1 MSLLR
6 RPQARTQAQGFTATS
21 THSKLKAKEL
31 GVREILLVPRGP
43 LAPPAQ
49 LEHPGLA
56 CGPRALDPRTPNAS
70 PLPVSPS
77 HSIKHAD
84 LLGLAQAWQSE
95 RNTRHTIISVG
106 GFGMLGQPELPGVDL
121 DCGLW
126 LREGPAA
133 AWAPF
138 WNAGW
143 GARSIH
149 RATTL
154 HRSSRQA
161 LKMLLISSPQS

>member
-1 MSLLR
+1 MGNHVSLLR

-31 GVREILLVPRGP
+31 GVRQILLVPRGP

-106 GFGMLGQPELPGVDL
+106 GFGMLGQPELPGSTWTVDFGSVRGRL
-121 DCGLW
+121 LLGL
-126 LREGPAA
+126 LSGMLGGEQ
-133 AWAPF
+133 
-138 WNAGW
+138 
-143 GARSIH
+143 GAF
-149 RATTL
+149 TE
-154 HRSSRQA
+154 Q
-161 LKMLLISSPQS
+161 LLCTGLYGRL